1 MRLIPRHYLALLS
14 NRDFFL
20 LISIIFI
27 GQLATSFLMLSL
39 VVSVFAKTGSNFG
52 DSGVVLSFTIPRF
65 LFIAVV
71 GLFTAAVVHLF
82 FGNQVT
88 WVFCGILLLIAAML
102 SVLLPYLLPQ
112 KSRDHSIA

>member
-52 DSGVVLSFTIPRF
+52 VSGVVLSFTVPGF
-65 LFIAVV
+65 LLMAVA
-71 GLFTAAVVHLF
+71 GLSAD
-82 FGNQVT
+82 
-88 WVFCGILLLIAAML
+88 IIDR
-102 SVLLPYLLPQ
+102 
-112 KSRDHSIA
+112 K